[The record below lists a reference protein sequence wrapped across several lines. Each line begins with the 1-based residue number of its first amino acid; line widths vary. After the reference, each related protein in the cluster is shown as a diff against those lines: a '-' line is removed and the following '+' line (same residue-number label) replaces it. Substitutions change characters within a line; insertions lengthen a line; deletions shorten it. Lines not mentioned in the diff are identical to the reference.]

1 MQNLAQT
8 IDLYAGVII
17 IGLISYFILIMIM
30 AALRH
35 VLWWFSSLFFLID
48 EFMWFLYNPLRSLMK
63 VDKKVHQRSIYRKA
77 YVLLTYTL
85 IAPLYKLTIYFVT
98 TPLRVITA
106 IYYDVLMYLLVSTM
120 DTIDE
125 LFKPSLRKM
134 RHRKGFSYFW
144 RWIVFFPYRL
154 CWFVFKNIFSVLD
167 SICMMLVSIAFPTF
181 TMYHGSSKEAL
192 SDVSQQGRWLVGS
205 GNYGGSGIYF
215 GRSIKIA
222 LHYVGS
228 GYHHDKEGG
237 KRHPLII
244 SRVTLTMLRN
254 VATLPQKTR
263 AKYGSMG
270 DEGIKMA
277 QEIKFPFFATELWR
291 KDKKWWEYCILR
303 GHEPGQLVKTW
314 RVRPV
319 GLVFEEKGAYSGA
332 LQRLWGGKSHYSL
345 SITNIGV
352 SILSAGICAI
362 LIPAYFQFQTLGG
375 ISFLAGV
382 FSGIVQMIAG

>member
-1 MQNLAQT
+1 MQNFDQISGLS
-8 IDLYAGVII
+8 
-17 IGLISYFILIMIM
+17 IGFILIALFAYFFLIMIM

-48 EFMWFLYNPLRSLMK
+48 EFMWFLYNPLRMFMQ
-63 VDKKVHQRSIYRKA
+63 VDKKVQQKSIYRKV

-85 IAPLYKLTIYFVT
+85 IAPVYKLTVYFVT

-106 IYYDVLMYLLVSTM
+106 LYYDVLMYLMVSTM

-125 LFKPSLRKM
+125 LFKPSLGKM
-134 RHRKGFSYFW
+134 RHRKGFAYFW
-144 RWIVFFPYRL
+144 RWVVFFPYRL
-154 CWFVFKNIFSVLD
+154 CWFMFKNIFSVLD
-167 SICMMLVSIAFPTF
+167 SICMLLVSIAFPTF
-181 TMYHGSSKEAL
+181 TMYHSSSKEAL
-192 SDVSQQGRWLVGS
+192 SNVSQQGRWLVGT

-228 GYHHDKEGG
+228 GHHYDKEGD
-237 KRHPLII
+237 KQHPLIV

-263 AKYGSMG
+263 AKYGNMG

-303 GHEPGQLVKTW
+303 GNEPGQFVKTW

-319 GLVFEEKGAYSGA
+319 GLVYEENGAYTGA
-332 LQRLWGGKSHYSL
+332 LQRLWGGKTHYSL
-345 SITNIGV
+345 SVANFAV
-352 SILSAGICAI
+352 SLLSAGICAV
-362 LIPAYFQFQTLGG
+362 LIPAYLQYQASGG
-375 ISFLAGV
+375 ISFLAGIV
-382 FSGIVQMIAG
+382 TGMVQMITG